1 MQLQV
6 QEELVEREHRVH
18 VLLDVEQVDS
28 LVEDHLEI
36 LLLAELGPEL
46 VVACDAGE
54 REERLAVALELAQT
68 LCLEVVAENFPS
80 GVQVPRLIEVR
91 VRVSGRV
98 GSLLLPRS
106 CAPATACL
114 VSYHIGVASGCLRDC
129 VETLSVLLELVATQ
143 GEQEPLSLLPRRD
156 YARPSH
162 RCLLL
167 LAQQLI

>member
-80 GVQVPRLIEVR
+80 GVQVPGLIEVR

-98 GSLLLPRS
+98 GPLLLPRS